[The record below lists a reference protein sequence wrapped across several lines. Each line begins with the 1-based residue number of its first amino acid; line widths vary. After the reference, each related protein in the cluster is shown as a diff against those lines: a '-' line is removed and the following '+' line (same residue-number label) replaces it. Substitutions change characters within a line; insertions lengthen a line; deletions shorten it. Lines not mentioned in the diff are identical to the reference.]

1 MPLLT
6 VTNLLHHYG
15 DETILDGVSLSVDA
29 GERVGIVGRN
39 GAGKSTLLKCIT
51 GEIKADSG
59 TIAIQR
65 GCRAGYLQQDPHLDS
80 DETLRESAEGAFK
93 ALHDV
98 HKELDKVYEQ
108 MGTAEGAA
116 LDRLMKKQVTL
127 EQQMESLG
135 GYTIGHKIDATLHGL
150 GFTDAQFGIK
160 VRGLS
165 GGQRGRLALAR
176 LLLEGPDVLLLDEP
190 TNHLDIDGRMWLE
203 GFLRDEY
210 RGAVVMISH
219 DRYLLDAVV
228 HRIIEVEDGRLIE
241 YPGNYAAFREIRAQR
256 RLTQLRA
263 YEKQQDRF
271 RKEEEYIRRFKAG
284 QRAKQAKG
292 RESKLDRE
300 KDQRTLDRPMEMD
313 SFRLS
318 LPKAER
324 TGDMVVSGRGLRK
337 AYTNAEGV
345 TRVLFDGLD
354 VSVSRGE
361 RWAIIGP
368 NGAGKTTLVRCLLG
382 DLPVDTGATRVGSN
396 VKPGYYR
403 QTQDHM
409 DLDQP
414 VWRFLQ
420 NTILKETQGK
430 PWSEQQARDLA
441 GAFLFSG
448 REQEKELRVLSG
460 GERSRAAL
468 AALLASAK
476 NLLVMDEPTN
486 HLDIMAAE
494 RLEEALARPV
504 EGGDDVGFDGTL
516 VLISHDR
523 ALIDATCDHL
533 LIFDGAGN
541 AEVFVGT
548 FKEWHEK
555 KLQRERAAAREA
567 TEKERHRED
576 QERKKKDAEKREAEK
591 KEAQKQEAQR
601 RDSQSQS
608 SRGQPTNARPD
619 AAAPRTDSRGSAK
632 GSDRAE
638 QGKPRAK
645 SRYSWMSAAQI
656 ETRIGEVQGKVE
668 ELDMHLADPSVWTD
682 VTRST
687 ALNEERARAKA
698 ELEELEEEWL
708 RKS

>member
-1 MPLLT
+1 MSLLA
-6 VTNLLHHYG
+6 VTNLVHNYG
-15 DETILDGVSLSVDA
+15 DHTILRGVSLSIEA
-29 GERVGIVGRN
+29 GDRIGIVGRN

-51 GEIKADSG
+51 GEIRPDSG
-59 TIAIQR
+59 IIALQR
-65 GCRAGYLQQDPHLDS
+65 GSKAGYLQQDPRLDL

-98 HKELDKVYEQ
+98 HKALDHVYEE
-108 MGTAEGAA
+108 MGTAEGAE
-116 LDRLMKKQVTL
+116 LDRLMKKQINL
-127 EQQMESLG
+127 EHQMESLG
-135 GYTIGHKIDATLHGL
+135 GYSIGHKIDATLHGL
-150 GFTDAQFGIK
+150 GFTDSQFGIK
-160 VRGLS
+160 VGGLS

-176 LLLEGPDVLLLDEP
+176 LLLEGPDLLLLDEP
-190 TNHLDIDGRMWLE
+190 TNHLDIEGRMWLE

-228 HRIIEVEDGRLIE
+228 KRIIEVEDGRLID

-284 QRAKQAKG
+284 QRARQAKG
-292 RESKLDRE
+292 RESRLDRE
-300 KDQRTLDRPMEMD
+300 KEDRTLDRPMEMD

-318 LPKAER
+318 LPKADRIGEIAL
-324 TGDMVVSGRGLRK
+324 SGRGLSK
-337 AYTNAEGV
+337 SYTNEEGK
-345 TRVLFDGLD
+345 TKVLFNELD
-354 VSVSRGE
+354 IAVARGE

-382 DLPVDTGATRVGSN
+382 ELDSDAGTCRVGAN

-403 QTQDHM
+403 QTHENM

-414 VWRFLQ
+414 VWRYLQ

-476 NLLVMDEPTN
+476 NVLVLDEPTN
-486 HLDIMAAE
+486 HLDILAAE
-494 RLEEALARPV
+494 RLEEALSKPEE
-504 EGGDDVGFDGTL
+504 EGSDVGFDGTL
-516 VLISHDR
+516 ILISHDR

-533 LIFDGAGN
+533 LILDGAGN
-541 AEVFVGT
+541 AEVFVGS
-548 FKEWHEK
+548 FKEWHERK
-555 KLQRERAAAREA
+555 AERQRAATREA
-567 TEKERHRED
+567 AET
-576 QERKKKDAEKREAEK
+576 ERKKEEQERRRKEAEA
-591 KEAQKQEAQR
+591 KEAERK
-601 RDSQSQS
+601 
-608 SRGQPTNARPD
+608 
-619 AAAPRTDSRGSAK
+619 AAAAASAPRKKPPPSVVPH
-632 GSDRAE
+632 
-638 QGKPRAK
+638 GKNRF
-645 SRYSWMSAAQI
+645 SWMSMSQI
-656 ETRIGEVQGKVE
+656 EERMAEIQAKLQDLE
-668 ELDMHLADPSVWTD
+668 MMLADPSVWTEIA
-682 VTRST
+682 RSKSLT
-687 ALNEERARAKA
+687 DERNLVKA
-698 ELEELEEEWL
+698 ELEELESTWL
-708 RKS
+708 KKSN

>member
-6 VTNLLHHYG
+6 VTNLRHNYG
-15 DETILDGVSLSVDA
+15 DETILDGVSLSIEA

-39 GAGKSTLLKCIT
+39 GAGKSTLLRCVT
-51 GEIKADSG
+51 GEIRHDSG
-59 TIAIQR
+59 TIALQR
-65 GCRAGYLQQDPHLDS
+65 GCRAGYLQQDPRLDP

-93 ALHDV
+93 QLHDV
-98 HKELDKVYEQ
+98 HKELDKVYEA

-116 LDRLMKKQVTL
+116 LEKLMKKQVAL

-135 GYTIGHKIDATLHGL
+135 GYSIGHRIDATLHGL
-150 GFTDAQFGIK
+150 GFTDDQFPVK

-165 GGQRGRLALAR
+165 GGQKGRLALAR

-210 RGAVVMISH
+210 RGAVLMISH

-228 HRIIEVEDGRLIE
+228 HRIVEVEDGRLIE

-284 QRAKQAKG
+284 QRARQAKG
-292 RESKLDRE
+292 RESRLDRE
-300 KDQRTLDRPMEMD
+300 KEQRTLDRPMEMD

-324 TGDMVVSGRGLRK
+324 TGEVVLSGRGLKK
-337 AYTNAEGV
+337 AYTNPDGQ

-354 VSVSRGE
+354 ISVSRGE

-382 DLPVDTGATRVGSN
+382 EIPIDAGTTRVGTN

-403 QTQDHM
+403 QTQEHM

-420 NTILKETQGK
+420 NSILKETQGK

-448 REQEKELRVLSG
+448 RDQEKELRVLSG

-476 NLLVMDEPTN
+476 NVLVLDEPTN
-486 HLDIMAAE
+486 HLDIPAAE
-494 RLEEALARPV
+494 RLEEALASP
-504 EGGDDVGFDGTL
+504 EEDGDEVGFDGTL
-516 VLISHDR
+516 ILISHDR

-533 LIFDGAGN
+533 LIFDGNGRS
-541 AEVFVGT
+541 EVFVGT
-548 FKEWHEK
+548 FTEWHERK
-555 KLQRERAAAREA
+555 VERDRAVAKEA
-567 TEKERHRED
+567 QERERHREEQD
-576 QERKKKDAEKREAEK
+576 RKKRENERKEAERRAEKTAARVPASGVP
-591 KEAQKQEAQR
+591 ASGTGAQR
-601 RDSQSQS
+601 Q
-608 SRGQPTNARPD
+608 GAPAATGGGGAR
-619 AAAPRTDSRGSAK
+619 SGS
-632 GSDRAE
+632 
-638 QGKPRAK
+638 PRAK
-645 SRYSWMSAAQI
+645 SKFSWMSLQQI
-656 ETRIGEVQGKVE
+656 EEKMGELQSRIDD
-668 ELDMHLADPSVWTD
+668 LDMQLADPSVWTD
-682 VTRST
+682 VARST
-687 ALNEERARAKA
+687 ALNDERATART
-698 ELEELEEEWL
+698 ELEGLEEEWL